1 MIAGIAWPDIVIAV
15 ILGIGAYRGATRGFV
30 SELGGV
36 VAVVAALITPWYY
49 NGSFDPTL
57 ENFVKLG
64 PGSAHVVGMFL
75 TGIVTYVV
83 VQALAWVLNRFAS
96 LPGINIVNGIAGGAV
111 GLLKGSVIVWIALFV
126 ALYFPLSPDIRN
138 DLTVAKMP
146 VYFTQQDP
154 LIDHAIESIT
164 PWFGKP
170 FIAPYIHR
178 HHL

>member
-49 NGSFDPTL
+49 NGSFDPQL
-57 ENFVKLG
+57 ETFVKLG

-96 LPGINIVNGIAGGAV
+96 LPGINILNGIAGGAV
-111 GLLKGSVIVWIALFV
+111 GLLKSSVIVWVALFV

-138 DLTVAKMP
+138 DLTIAKMP
-146 VYFTQQDP
+146 VYFTQQDA

-170 FIAPYIHR
+170 FIGPYIRR